1 MFIKINGK
9 EYNTDDLEPAQV
21 KMIQQLNMIENLGE
35 VLNYAHD
42 AVNGMLS
49 EQFPIDKE

>member
-1 MFIKINGK
+1 MLIKINGK
-9 EYNTDDLEPAQV
+9 EYETNNMEPAQV
-21 KMIQQLNMIENLGE
+21 RMIQQLNLIENLGE

-49 EQFPIDKE
+49 QQFPKEEN